1 GDPGAGKST
10 LLKVLALALAAHLD
24 GPLPILLPLNAY
36 ARRLRQQG
44 ALNLSQF
51 LGEYYASRQQKLACV
66 GALFQHALSQHQA
79 VILLEGL
86 DEVQA
91 NRAHLVQLVQHFV
104 DEHIPPPVVPA
115 EPATGNSDAPAVVPG
130 NRVVVTSRIVG
141 YDEAPLTARQ
151 WRTYT
156 LTDFTRADIEPCG
169 RQWTLAPARRSQ
181 GDTEPAR
188 QAAARER
195 RDLLDAIFTRPSVER
210 LAANPLLLTILA
222 LIKHTGV
229 VLPEQRVKLYELYL

>member
-1 GDPGAGKST
+1 
-10 LLKVLALALAAHLD
+10 
-24 GPLPILLPLNAY
+24 LPLNAY

-51 LGEYYASRQQKLACV
+51 LGEYYASRQQKLERV
-66 GALFQHALSQHQA
+66 GALFQHAISQHQA
-79 VILLEGL
+79 VILLDGL

-91 NRAHLVQLVQHFV
+91 NRIHLVQLVQHFV
-104 DEHIPPPVVPA
+104 DEHIPPPVEPA
-115 EPATGNSDAPAVVPG
+115 EPATDRNDAPAVVPG

-156 LTDFTRADIEPCG
+156 LTDFTRADIEQFVT
-169 RQWTLAPARRSQ
+169 QWTLAMARSIQ
-181 GDTEPAR
+181 SDTEPAR

-195 RDLLDAIFTRPSVER
+195 RDLLNAIFTRPSVEQSDASAGR
-210 LAANPLLLTILA
+210 REWRA
-222 LIKHTGV
+222 LSTS
-229 VLPEQRVKLYELYL
+229 